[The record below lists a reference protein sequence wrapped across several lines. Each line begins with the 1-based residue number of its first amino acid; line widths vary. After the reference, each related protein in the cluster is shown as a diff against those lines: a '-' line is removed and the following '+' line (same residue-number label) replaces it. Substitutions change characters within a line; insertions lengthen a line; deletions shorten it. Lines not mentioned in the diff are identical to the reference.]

1 MQCVEWDRA
10 RASCQKGDAIMFG
23 MSGGEVIEVLAL
35 ILIVMVVVDTIWG
48 GP

>member
-1 MQCVEWDRA
+1 
-10 RASCQKGDAIMFG
+10 MFG

-35 ILIVMVVVDTIWG
+35 ILIVMVVFDTIWG